1 MLGDHFL
8 FRVDS
13 ARMGCVKGN
22 HWSDW
27 KLACVVGVVLLGL
40 AAFVVFVI
48 HPGGFEGQIGWFF
61 GWLPGA
67 TLGA

>member
-1 MLGDHFL
+1 LEASL
-8 FRVDS
+8 
-13 ARMGCVKGN
+13 C
-22 HWSDW
+22 
-27 KLACVVGVVLLGL
+27 VGVVLLGL
-40 AAFVVFVI
+40 AALVVFVI